1 MLSKI
6 LRLFAKD
13 KQIESSDVVR
23 SPFLIT
29 KELPQILDK
38 AGVGLIVLDSN
49 DCIFQINSIA
59 SLDLNIPKEY
69 ERLQKLEKKYSR
81 LNTVNQMA
89 NLIPDPFDVRTSVQQ
104 QELSDRDIVS
114 YSRKLNDLK
123 GSNRL
128 NNKLLEINK
137 LHITNQSTTKSQGPY
152 S

>member
-6 LRLFAKD
+6 LRHFAKD

-23 SPFLIT
+23 SPFLTT

-69 ERLQKLEKKYSR
+69 EGSKLVEVFNNGEIY
-81 LNTVNQMA
+81 
-89 NLIPDPFDVRTSVQQ
+89 NLIKSV
-104 QELSDRDIVS
+104 
-114 YSRKLNDLK
+114 KLD
-123 GSNRL
+123 SSAEE
-128 NNKLLEINK
+128 EIF
-137 LHITNQSTTKSQGPY
+137 GV
-152 S
+152 

>member
-69 ERLQKLEKKYSR
+69 EGSKLVEVFNNGCLLYTSPSPRDVEESR
-81 LNTVNQMA
+81 MPSSA
-89 NLIPDPFDVRTSVQQ
+89 
-104 QELSDRDIVS
+104 
-114 YSRKLNDLK
+114 
-123 GSNRL
+123 
-128 NNKLLEINK
+128 
-137 LHITNQSTTKSQGPY
+137 
-152 S
+152 